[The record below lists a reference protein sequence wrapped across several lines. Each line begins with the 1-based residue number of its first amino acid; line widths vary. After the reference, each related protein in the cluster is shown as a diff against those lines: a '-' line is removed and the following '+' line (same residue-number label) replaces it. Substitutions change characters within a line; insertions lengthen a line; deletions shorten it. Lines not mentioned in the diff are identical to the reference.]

1 MMTRNTTPRGL
12 SSLGVWLGGSMLMLL
27 SSTSMAQTVL
37 IVGDSISAGYGIS
50 VDQGWV
56 NLLNK
61 RIQQQIVTKPPQSI
75 NVINASVSG
84 ETTSGGLAR
93 LPKLLATHQPSLV
106 VLELGGNDGLRGQP
120 PQIIEQ
126 NLGKMIQLSQNAKAK
141 VVLLGMKIPPNYG
154 AAYSKAFEHIFPKV
168 AARYNVPLMPFFLE
182 GVGGNSKLMQEDRI
196 HPRAEAQGRLLEN
209 AWPVIKPLLQAK

>member
-1 MMTRNTTPRGL
+1 
-12 SSLGVWLGGSMLMLL
+12 MLL

-75 NVINASVSG
+75 KVINASVSG

-126 NLGKMIQLSQNAKAK
+126 NLGKMIQLSQRANAK

-154 AAYSKAFEHIFPKV
+154 IAYSKAFENIFPKV
-168 AARYNVPLMPFFLE
+168 AQRYNVPLMPFFLE
-182 GVGGNSKLMQEDRI
+182 GVGGNSKLMQDDRI
-196 HPRAEAQGRLLEN
+196 HPRAEAQPRLLDN
-209 AWPVIKPLLQAK
+209 AWPLIKPLLKTP

>member
-1 MMTRNTTPRGL
+1 
-12 SSLGVWLGGSMLMLL
+12 MLILL

-50 VDQGWV
+50 VEQGWV

-61 RIQQQIVTKPPQSI
+61 RIQQQIVTKPPHSI

-106 VLELGGNDGLRGQP
+106 VIELGGNDGLRGQP
-120 PQIIEQ
+120 PKIIEQ
-126 NLGKMIQLSQNAKAK
+126 NLGKMIQLSQNTKAK

>member
-1 MMTRNTTPRGL
+1 
-12 SSLGVWLGGSMLMLL
+12 MLVLL

-61 RIQQQIVTKPPQSI
+61 RIQQQIVTKPPHSI
-75 NVINASVSG
+75 NVVNASVSG

-93 LPKLLATHQPSLV
+93 LPKLLTTHQPSLV
-106 VLELGGNDGLRGQP
+106 VIELGGNDGLRGQP

-126 NLGKMIQLSQNAKAK
+126 NLGKIISLSQQAKAK

-154 AAYSKAFEHIFPKV
+154 AAYSKAFENIFPKV
-168 AARYNVPLMPFFLE
+168 AQRYNVPLMPFFLE
-182 GVGGNSKLMQEDRI
+182 GVGGNRKLMQDDRI
-196 HPRAEAQGRLLEN
+196 HPRAEAQARLLEN